1 MTVVA
6 AGAADDDGDSDDRLA
21 RFRAALVR
29 VERRLPRRAA
39 STLALV
45 AEGRSSA
52 QIAASLDLSQ
62 ATVSRYLRSIRD
74 MLRHELDQDR

>member
-1 MTVVA
+1 M
-6 AGAADDDGDSDDRLA
+6 RA
-21 RFRAALVR
+21 RVLHKLRFERVR
-29 VERRLPRRAA
+29 NATECVRRRLSPEAG
-39 STLALV
+39 STFSLFI
-45 AEGRSSA
+45 EGRDPA